1 MNPEKARERDSI
13 LFYRSFY
20 ESISKCPP
28 ETQLTLYN
36 AVFDYGLNRIIP
48 DFNGVQNQPFVEA
61 IWYGIRPQID
71 ANHQK
76 FINGCKG
83 GAPSGNRNNPDGR
96 RGKNNQPGTNQE
108 LTKNQRNDN
117 VNENVNENVSSSRKS
132 GGKSLTLP
140 YPDNIEFVNTWNEL
154 RQQPKWRK
162 KTVTALQKS
171 LNQLV
176 PYPVEFAIE
185 LMNDAIAGGYQGVV
199 FPDTPERFRKWQQSH
214 PGKQQ
219 GKTVP
224 DYGGCLVV

>member
-1 MNPEKARERDSI
+1 MNSENSKERDSI

-36 AVFDYGLNRIIP
+36 AIFDYGLNRNIP
-48 DFNGVQNQPFVEA
+48 TFNGVPNQPFVEA
-61 IWYGIRPQID
+61 IWCGIRPQID

-83 GAPSGNRNNPDGR
+83 GAPTGSKNNPDGR
-96 RGKNNQPGTNQE
+96 RGKNKPRTNQE
-108 LTKNQRNDN
+108 LTTNKPNDN
-117 VNENVNENVSSSRKS
+117 DNDNDNVSSSRKS
-132 GGKSLTLP
+132 GEKDLTLP
-140 YPDNIEFVNTWNEL
+140 YPDNAEFVNTWNEL
-154 RQQPKWRK
+154 RQQPKWRR

-171 LNQLV
+171 LSQLG
-176 PYPVEFAIE
+176 PYPVEFVIE

-199 FPDTPERFRKWQQSH
+199 FADTPERFRKWQQSH
-214 PGKQQ
+214 QNKQPGK
-219 GKTVP
+219 TAP